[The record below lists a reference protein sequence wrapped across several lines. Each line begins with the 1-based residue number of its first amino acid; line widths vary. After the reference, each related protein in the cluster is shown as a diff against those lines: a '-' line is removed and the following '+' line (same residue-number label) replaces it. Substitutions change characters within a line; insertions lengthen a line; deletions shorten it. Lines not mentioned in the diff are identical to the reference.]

1 MLCDYSSQEPDYVEA
16 AMYGTDAYRNVM
28 NLSPDPHTKDVKQF
42 YKALQNIN
50 EIDPDSPYDMEPYAV
65 SGIYRK
71 ALDILLDREPDN
83 ETYKA
88 LDAEFAKN
96 ND

>member
-1 MLCDYSSQEPDYVEA
+1 
-16 AMYGTDAYRNVM
+16 M
-28 NLSPDPHTKDVKQF
+28 NLSPDLHTKDVKQF

-83 ETYKA
+83 ETYRK
-88 LDAEFAKN
+88 LDAEFAAN